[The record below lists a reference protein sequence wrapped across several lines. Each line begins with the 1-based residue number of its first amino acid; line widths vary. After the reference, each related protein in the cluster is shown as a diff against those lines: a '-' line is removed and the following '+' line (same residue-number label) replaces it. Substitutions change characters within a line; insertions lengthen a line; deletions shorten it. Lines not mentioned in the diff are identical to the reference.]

1 MLHLVMYY
9 SNSTNT
15 LKYYSVVYYTL
26 FSSKFFNI
34 LIFSLINSSLISISS
49 SSIYY
54 PFPNI
59 SNKFSLN
66 PV

>member
-1 MLHLVMYY
+1 MYY

-26 FSSKFFNI
+26 FSNKFYKVF
-34 LIFSLINSSLISISS
+34 IFSLINSSLISISS